1 MLEAVG
7 VEVTIGSAR
16 ILQAVDLTFRPGEL
30 VAIVGPNGA
39 GKSTLLHVLSGERR
53 PSLGSVLLDDRPLRH
68 WKARALARR
77 RAVLPQ
83 ASSLQFHFT
92 VAEVVA
98 LGYRVHDLAGRTR
111 SRRQMVD
118 AVLAELDIAHLCD
131 RFVPTLSG
139 GERQRVHFA
148 RCLAQLSVSTGDAA
162 RILLLDEPTSSL
174 DPAHQHHVMAR
185 AQQMAREGGIVVAVV
200 HDLNLAAAY
209 ADRLIV
215 LHHGRV
221 DFFGS
226 ATDGLSVERL
236 ARVFKIEARLL
247 NHPAADRPLVVPLG
261 PTGSSSGSADVEE
274 DRVRAG

>member
-1 MLEAVG
+1 MIARSGTGQHAHSRVG
-7 VEVTIGSAR
+7 GPCCRRLPAFNSTSRSPRWLPWVTGCTIS
-16 ILQAVDLTFRPGEL
+16 PG
-30 VAIVGPNGA
+30 
-39 GKSTLLHVLSGERR
+39 RM
-53 PSLGSVLLDDRPLRH
+53 
-68 WKARALARR
+68 
-77 RAVLPQ
+77 Q
-83 ASSLQFHFT
+83 
-92 VAEVVA
+92 
-98 LGYRVHDLAGRTR
+98 

-131 RFVPTLSG
+131 RFVPTLSD

-148 RCLAQLSVSTGDAA
+148 RCLAQLSVSAGDAA

-247 NHPAADRPLVVPLG
+247 NHPVADRPLVVPLG

>member
-1 MLEAVG
+1 MLETVG
-7 VEVTIGSAR
+7 VGVTIGSAR
-16 ILQAVDLTFRPGEL
+16 ILRDVDVTFRAGEL
-30 VAIVGPNGA
+30 AAVVGPNGA
-39 GKSTLLHVLSGERR
+39 GKSTLLHVLSGELR
-53 PSLGSVLLDDRPLRH
+53 PSPGSVLLDDRPLRH
-68 WKARALARR
+68 WTARALARR

-98 LGYRVHDLAGRTR
+98 LGCMVHDRAGRAR
-111 SRRQMVD
+111 SRRKMVD
-118 AVLAELDIAHLCD
+118 AVLAELGIAHLRD

-148 RCLAQLSVSTGDAA
+148 RCLAQLRGGAGDDA

-185 AQQMAREGGIVVAVV
+185 ARQMAREGCIVVAVV

-215 LHHGRV
+215 LHRGRV

-236 ARVFKIEARLL
+236 ARVFEIEARLL
-247 NHPAADRPLVVPLG
+247 SHPAADRPLVVPLG
-261 PTGSSSGSADVEE
+261 PTGSGSGPADVGEG
-274 DRVRAG
+274 RVGA